1 MLGWSAVAGV
11 VDWSVVTPM
20 YFGGIAWGIMYDL
33 IYAHQ
38 VRTVAAYRHNAPF
51 ADMRQ
56 DKKDDVLAGVKSMAL
71 RFPDHSRTVIST
83 LSATFVSALTVTG
96 HLAGLG
102 PLYYLISC
110 GGAAAHLAWQCITVN
125 FDDRADCWKKFV
137 SNGYL
142 GGLIWSG
149 IAANYVS
156 EVVVP
161 GLY

>member
-1 MLGWSAVAGV
+1 M
-11 VDWSVVTPM
+11 
-20 YFGGIAWGIMYDL
+20 
-33 IYAHQ
+33 
-38 VRTVAAYRHNAPF
+38 
-51 ADMRQ
+51 
-56 DKKDDVLAGVKSMAL
+56 LAGVKSMAL
-71 RFPDHSRTVIST
+71 RFPDNSRTVIST
-83 LSATFVSALTVTG
+83 LSATFVSALTLTG

-110 GGAAAHLAWQCITVN
+110 GGAAAHLAWQCITVD

-149 IAANYVS
+149 VAANYVS
-156 EVVVP
+156 QVVVP